1 MIGRG
6 EVSYLNWRIHGWWWS
21 MSGPDPT
28 GDERERLETEAV
40 TWIVRL
46 TSGEATE
53 ADHDA
58 VNAWRRLSPAHED
71 AFLKVERL
79 WIGFEGLR
87 SHIAEPS
94 AGFHSTKS
102 APASSTVAS
111 AGRGRRA
118 TARSRVAWRAIAATL
133 VAIAITVVLQSG
145 FFARLSADYRTG
157 TGDQETARLADG
169 SLLQLNTQAAVAIR
183 FTDSTRRVELLEG
196 EADFQVAK
204 DTSRP
209 FVVTTDDGN
218 VRAVG
223 TEFMVRKMPDTTVVT
238 VIEGI
243 VEIRALPGRSGG
255 DEPVRLE
262 AGQHLQFG
270 PALGVGPVQRVDTHL
285 ATAWQRNKLIFEGTP
300 VATVVDEI
308 NRYRPGHIMLLSPSL
323 SNHRVSGVFDLDRLD
338 SAVAAI
344 ERTLPV
350 TTVHMTNRYVFL
362 R

>member
-1 MIGRG
+1 
-6 EVSYLNWRIHGWWWS
+6 
-21 MSGPDPT
+21 MSGPDPS

-58 VNAWRRLSPAHED
+58 VNAWRRLSPAHEE
-71 AFLKVERL
+71 AFLKTERL
-79 WIGFEGLR
+79 WIGLDGLR
-87 SHIAEPS
+87 SAPS
-94 AGFHSTKS
+94 LSVEESPGH
-102 APASSTVAS
+102 
-111 AGRGRRA
+111 GRRA
-118 TARSRVAWRAIAATL
+118 AVGPRVAWGAIAATL
-133 VAIAITVVLQSG
+133 AAIAFTVSLQSG

-157 TGDQETARLADG
+157 TGDHETARLADG
-169 SLLQLNTQAAVAIR
+169 SLLQLNTQAAVAVR
-183 FTDSTRRVELLEG
+183 FTDSTRGVDLLEG
-196 EADFQVAK
+196 EADFQVVK
-204 DTSRP
+204 DASRP
-209 FVVTTDDGN
+209 FLVTTDDGL

-238 VIEGI
+238 VIEGV
-243 VEIRALPGRSGG
+243 VEVCASPGRSGR

-262 AGQHLQFG
+262 AGQRVRFG
-270 PALGVGPVQRVDTHL
+270 PALGIGRVEQIDTHL

-300 VATVVDEI
+300 LATVVEEI
-308 NRYRPGHIMLLSPSL
+308 NRYRPGHVMLLSASL
-323 SNHRVSGVFDLDRLD
+323 SDHRVSGVFDLDRLD

-350 TTVHMTNRYVFL
+350 TTVHVTSRYVFL